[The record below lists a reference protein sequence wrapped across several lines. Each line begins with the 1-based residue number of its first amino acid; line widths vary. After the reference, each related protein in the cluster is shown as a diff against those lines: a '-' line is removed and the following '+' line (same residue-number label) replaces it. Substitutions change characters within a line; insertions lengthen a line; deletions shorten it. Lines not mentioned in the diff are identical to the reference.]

1 MKNYTT
7 VFFDLDGTLVD
18 SGEGVRNSVEYAL
31 KKFNIEVTD
40 KDKLSC
46 FIGPP
51 LTVSFKTFYGFDD
64 EKADLGVV
72 YYREYYKDKGIFE
85 GYVYEGIEECLKRL
99 KEAGKRVMVATSKPE
114 EYAKRVLEK
123 FGIAKYFDFIAGA
136 TMDEKTRA
144 NKIQIMQYAF
154 DSCGVSPSDVIMVGD
169 RCFDIEGAKNFG
181 MECVAVLYGY
191 GSEEEFLKYGAEYIV
206 NSPEEVANL
215 ILCENDN

>member
-1 MKNYTT
+1 MFMKNYGT

-31 KKFNIEVTD
+31 KKFGIEVEN
-40 KDKLSC
+40 KDSLSC

-64 EKADLGVV
+64 ENADRGVA

-85 GYVYEGIEECLKRL
+85 GYVYDGIEETLKRL
-99 KEAGKRVMVATSKPE
+99 KDAGKRVMVATSKPE

-144 NKIQIMQYAF
+144 NKIEIMQYAF
-154 DSCGVSPSDVIMVGD
+154 DSCGASPSDTIMVGD
-169 RCFDIEGAKNFG
+169 RLFDIEGAKHFG
-181 MECVAVLYGY
+181 MECIAVLYGY
-191 GSEEEFLKYGAEYIV
+191 GSMEEFERYGAEYIV
-206 NSPEEVANL
+206 ETAEDVANL
-215 ILCENDN
+215 ILK

>member
-1 MKNYTT
+1 MKDYST

-31 KKFNIEVTD
+31 KKFGIEVEN
-40 KDKLSC
+40 KNSLSC

-64 EKADLGVV
+64 ENADRGVA

-85 GYVYEGIEECLKRL
+85 GYVYDGIEEALIRL
-99 KEAGKRVMVATSKPE
+99 KAAGKKVMVATSKPE

-136 TMDEKTRA
+136 TLDEKTRA
-144 NKIQIMQYAF
+144 NKIEIMKYAF
-154 DSCGVSPSDVIMVGD
+154 DSCGVSPSDTIMVGD
-169 RCFDIEGAKNFG
+169 RLFDIEGAKHFG
-181 MECVAVLYGY
+181 MECIAVLYGY
-191 GSEEEFLKYGAEYIV
+191 GSREEFEKYEAEYIV
-206 NSPEEVANL
+206 NTPADVAEL
-215 ILCENDN
+215 ILDRG

>member
-1 MKNYTT
+1 MKNYST

-31 KKFNIEVTD
+31 KKFGIEVEN
-40 KDKLSC
+40 KDSLSC

-64 EKADLGVV
+64 ENADRGVA

-85 GYVYEGIEECLKRL
+85 GYVYDGIEETLKRL
-99 KEAGKRVMVATSKPE
+99 KDAGKRVMVATSKPE

-144 NKIQIMQYAF
+144 NKIEIMQYAF
-154 DSCGVSPSDVIMVGD
+154 DSCGVSPSDTIMVGD
-169 RCFDIEGAKNFG
+169 RLFDIEGAKHFG
-181 MECVAVLYGY
+181 MECIAVLYGY
-191 GSEEEFLKYGAEYIV
+191 VSMEEFKRYGAEYIV
-206 NSPEEVANL
+206 ETAEDVANL
-215 ILCENDN
+215 ILK

>member
-1 MKNYTT
+1 MKNYST

-31 KKFNIEVTD
+31 KKFGIEVEN
-40 KDKLSC
+40 KDSLSC

-64 EKADLGVV
+64 ENADRGVA

-85 GYVYEGIEECLKRL
+85 GYVYDGIEETLKRL
-99 KEAGKRVMVATSKPE
+99 KNAGKRVMVATSKPE

-144 NKIQIMQYAF
+144 NKIEIMQYAF
-154 DSCGVSPSDVIMVGD
+154 DSCGASPSDTIMVGD
-169 RCFDIEGAKNFG
+169 RLFDIEGAKHFG
-181 MECVAVLYGY
+181 MECIAVLYGY
-191 GSEEEFLKYGAEYIV
+191 GSKEEFERYGAEYIV
-206 NSPEEVANL
+206 ETAKDVANL
-215 ILCENDN
+215 ILK

>member
-1 MKNYTT
+1 MKNYST

-31 KKFNIEVTD
+31 KKFGIEVEN
-40 KDKLSC
+40 KDSLSC

-64 EKADLGVV
+64 ENADRGVA

-85 GYVYEGIEECLKRL
+85 GYVYDGIEETLKRL
-99 KEAGKRVMVATSKPE
+99 KAAGKKVMVATSKPE

-144 NKIQIMQYAF
+144 NKIEIMQYAF
-154 DSCGVSPSDVIMVGD
+154 DSCGASPSDTIMVGD
-169 RCFDIEGAKNFG
+169 RLFDIEGAKHFG
-181 MECVAVLYGY
+181 MECIAVLYGY
-191 GSEEEFLKYGAEYIV
+191 GSKEEFERYGAEYIV
-206 NSPEEVANL
+206 ETAEDVANL
-215 ILCENDN
+215 ILK

>member
-1 MKNYTT
+1 MKNYST

-31 KKFNIEVTD
+31 KKFGIEVEN
-40 KDKLSC
+40 KDSLSC

-64 EKADLGVV
+64 ENADRGVA

-85 GYVYEGIEECLKRL
+85 SYVYEGIEETLKRL
-99 KEAGKRVMVATSKPE
+99 KDAGKRVMVATSKPE

-144 NKIQIMQYAF
+144 NKIEIMQYAF
-154 DSCGVSPSDVIMVGD
+154 DSCGVSPSDTIMVGD
-169 RCFDIEGAKNFG
+169 RLFDIEGAKHFG
-181 MECVAVLYGY
+181 MECIAVLYGY
-191 GSEEEFLKYGAEYIV
+191 GSYEEFKQYGAEYIV
-206 NSPEEVANL
+206 ETPKDIADL
-215 ILCENDN
+215 ILK

>member
-1 MKNYTT
+1 MIKA

-31 KKFNIEVTD
+31 KKFGIEVEN
-40 KDKLSC
+40 KDSLSC

-64 EKADLGVV
+64 ENADRGVA

-85 GYVYEGIEECLKRL
+85 GYVYDGIEETLKRL
-99 KEAGKRVMVATSKPE
+99 KDAGKRVMVATSKPE

-144 NKIQIMQYAF
+144 NKIEIMQYAF
-154 DSCGVSPSDVIMVGD
+154 DSCGVSPEDTIMVGD
-169 RCFDIEGAKNFG
+169 RLFDIEGAKHFG
-181 MECVAVLYGY
+181 MECIAVLYGY
-191 GSEEEFLKYGAEYIV
+191 GSMEEFKRYGAEYIV
-206 NSPEEVANL
+206 ETAEDVANL
-215 ILCENDN
+215 ILK

>member
-1 MKNYTT
+1 MKNYST

-31 KKFNIEVTD
+31 KKFGIEVEN
-40 KDKLSC
+40 KDSLSC

-64 EKADLGVV
+64 ENADRGVA

-85 GYVYEGIEECLKRL
+85 GYVYDGIEETLKRL
-99 KEAGKRVMVATSKPE
+99 KAAGKKVMVATSKPE

-144 NKIQIMQYAF
+144 NKIEIMQYAF
-154 DSCGVSPSDVIMVGD
+154 DSCGASPSDTIMVGD
-169 RCFDIEGAKNFG
+169 RLFDIEGAKHFG
-181 MECVAVLYGY
+181 MECIAVLYGY
-191 GSEEEFLKYGAEYIV
+191 GSMEEFKRYGAEYIV
-206 NSPEEVANL
+206 ETAEDVANL
-215 ILCENDN
+215 ILK

>member
-1 MKNYTT
+1 MKNYST

-31 KKFNIEVTD
+31 KKFGIEVEN
-40 KDKLSC
+40 KDSLSC

-64 EKADLGVV
+64 ENADRGVA

-85 GYVYEGIEECLKRL
+85 GYVYDGIEETLRRL
-99 KEAGKRVMVATSKPE
+99 KDAGKRVMVATSKPE

-144 NKIQIMQYAF
+144 NKIEIMQYAF
-154 DSCGVSPSDVIMVGD
+154 DSCGASPSDTIMVGD
-169 RCFDIEGAKNFG
+169 RLFDIEGAKHFG
-181 MECVAVLYGY
+181 MECIAVLYGY
-191 GSEEEFLKYGAEYIV
+191 GSMEEFKRYGAEYIV
-206 NSPEEVANL
+206 ETAEDVANL
-215 ILCENDN
+215 ILK

>member
-1 MKNYTT
+1 MKNYST

-18 SGEGVRNSVEYAL
+18 SGEGVRNSVVYAL
-31 KKFNIEVTD
+31 KKFGIEVEN
-40 KDKLSC
+40 KDSLSC

-51 LTVSFKTFYGFDD
+51 LAVSFKTFYGFDD
-64 EKADLGVV
+64 ENADRGVA

-85 GYVYEGIEECLKRL
+85 GYVYDGIEEALIRL
-99 KEAGKRVMVATSKPE
+99 KAAGKKVMVATSKPE

-144 NKIQIMQYAF
+144 NKIEIMQYAF
-154 DSCGVSPSDVIMVGD
+154 DSCGVSPSDTIMVGD
-169 RCFDIEGAKNFG
+169 RLFDIEGAKHFG

-191 GSEEEFLKYGAEYIV
+191 GSREEFEKYEAEYIV
-206 NSPEEVANL
+206 NTPADVAEL
-215 ILCENDN
+215 ILDRG